1 LEVLGQMAAGIA
13 HDIRSLLSVID
24 GALRLAERNVACP
37 ALVRK
42 YINGARGGIERGDKL
57 TSQLVDFSAEHV
69 VTACAFDAN
78 ELITNLVPLL
88 NLSVGSKARINLHLC
103 SGIPKC
109 RVDRAQFDVALL
121 NLVVNARDATP
132 HGGHVLICTDCVEGS
147 GETRERY
154 VSISVQDAGH
164 GMSAETLEKIFVP
177 FFTTKGTAG
186 TGLGLAQVRAFM
198 DSVKGHLIV
207 TSAPGLG
214 TSVNLLVPI
223 I

>member
-1 LEVLGQMAAGIA
+1 MEMLGQMAAGIA
-13 HDIRSLLSVID
+13 HDVRNLLSVID
-24 GALRLAERNVACP
+24 GALSLAERNLKCP
-37 ALVRK
+37 ALVTK
-42 YINGARGGIERGDKL
+42 YINGARGGIERGHKL
-57 TSQLVDFSAEHV
+57 TSQLVDFSADHL
-69 VTACAFDAN
+69 VTTCAFDAN

-88 NLSVGSKARINLHLC
+88 NLSVGSKARIDLQLR

-109 RVDRAQFDVALL
+109 RVDRAHFDVAIL

-132 HGGHVLICTDCVEGS
+132 PGGHVLICTDCVEGS
-147 GETRERY
+147 EEARGRY

-164 GMSAETLEKIFVP
+164 GMSPETLEKIFVP

-198 DSVKGHLIV
+198 DSVQGHLIV

-214 TSVNLLVPI
+214 TSVNLLLPI